1 MSPETD
7 PGKGGDET
15 VRVLDDAPSSLPLML
30 KAALP
35 VLPGVSSL
43 PGLKKSGSGLPD
55 LVLARKGVAVDQEHV
70 DAYAEVCGFPRK
82 DVLPAPYL
90 HMLAFPLHM
99 TMLTDQSF
107 PFPAMGMVHV
117 ENTITQH
124 RALTAHER
132 YDVSV
137 RAENLRGHAKGKVFD
152 MLTEIAV
159 EGEVVWE
166 EVSTYLRRGRG
177 DENATAGL
185 DLPVVTDGGVDW
197 RLRADLGRRYAAVSG
212 DRNPIHLYAATA
224 KAFGFPRQIA
234 HGMWSKARSIAAV
247 ENRLP
252 DAVRVE
258 VAFKTPVLLPT
269 TVRFSSHPTDDG
281 AGLAFGLVNPK
292 NGAPH
297 LAGRATS
304 L

>member
-1 MSPETD
+1 MT
-7 PGKGGDET
+7 GQDESR
-15 VRVLDDAPSSLPLML
+15 VRVLDDAPGSLPLMV

-35 VLPGVSSL
+35 AVPGLSSL
-43 PGLKKSGSGLPD
+43 PGLRKSGSELPE
-55 LVLARKGVAVDQEHV
+55 LSFARREVAVDPAHV
-70 DAYAEVCGFPRK
+70 RAYADVCGFPRK
-82 DVLPAPYL
+82 DVLPVPYL

-99 TMLTDQSF
+99 AMLTDPSF

-124 RALTAHER
+124 RALTAQER
-132 YDVSV
+132 YDVTVS
-137 RAENLRGHAKGKVFD
+137 ASNLRAHSKGRVFD
-152 MLTEIAV
+152 MLTEIRV
-159 EGEVVWE
+159 DGEVVWD
-166 EVSTYLRRGRG
+166 EVSTYLRRGKG
-177 DENATAGL
+177 DDTAAGGL
-185 DLPVVTDGGVDW
+185 DIPAVTAGGVDW
-197 RLRADLGRRYAAVSG
+197 RLPGDLGRRYASVSG
-212 DRNPIHLYAATA
+212 DRNPIHLYGVTA

-258 VAFKTPVLLPT
+258 VAFKTPVLLPA
-269 TVRFSSHPTDDG
+269 TVRFATAPAVDDR
-281 AGLAFGLVNPK
+281 GLRFSLANPR

-297 LAGRATS
+297 LVGRATG